1 MKCNEFMKAAE
12 CWTPSQLSLMRSEDP
27 AILAHARE
35 CAACGR
41 WVESQCRLANAM
53 QALRASTAQRE
64 ASPKVEQAVLRA
76 FRSQEFAPASPAAP
90 ERAAPVVW
98 KLSRVFEI
106 GAYAAVAA
114 ALIMALFLGSRLLHD
129 RQASTKPVQVQ
140 AASIPRQSGS
150 VTAATGAKSSTP
162 SEAASPERAARPPR
176 AKTDN
181 VTVQESRQMTGQTA
195 MTAPDNE
202 GYMALMLC
210 DPLICSGDEQ
220 VIRMELPA
228 SAAASPEGN
237 SNQPVLADVVIGD
250 DGLVRAMRIV
260 N

>member
-12 CWTPSQLSLMRSEDP
+12 CWTPSQLSLMRSDDP
-27 AILAHARE
+27 AMLAHARE

-64 ASPKVEQAVLRA
+64 ASAKVEQAVLWA

-114 ALIMALFLGSRLLHD
+114 ALIMAVFLGSRLLRD
-129 RQASTKPVQVQ
+129 RQPTPKPTQVQ
-140 AASIPRQSGS
+140 AASIPQQSGS
-150 VTAATGAKSSTP
+150 VTAANGASSSTP

-181 VTVQESRQMTGQTA
+181 VTVQESRRMTGQTA

-220 VIRMELPA
+220 VIRMELPVA
-228 SAAASPEGN
+228 SGSAGGSAT
-237 SNQPVLADVVIGD
+237 QPVLADVVIGD